1 MAETDVG
8 SGIFLER
15 ERDSGTG
22 LFRAGA
28 GFGSFLLTKNFK
40 DMKPK
45 IIYASDEEKQ
55 SMRIHDLTFDFAK
68 RIVSLYRDL
77 RYSEKDDVIS
87 KQILKSG
94 TSIGANLYES
104 KYPQSDADYLSKVNI
119 ALKEAS
125 ETEYWLKLLK
135 DTDYISETEADSLI
149 IDCSRI
155 IKILIC
161 IVKKVSN
168 RIK

>member
-1 MAETDVG
+1 MNT
-8 SGIFLER
+8 
-15 ERDSGTG
+15 
-22 LFRAGA
+22 
-28 GFGSFLLTKNFK
+28 
-40 DMKPK
+40 K
-45 IIYASDEEKQ
+45 IIFASDEEKQ

-68 RIVSLYRDL
+68 RIVALHRSL
-77 RYSEKDDVIS
+77 RYSKQDDVIS

-125 ETEYWLKLLK
+125 ETEFWLKLLK
-135 DTDYISETEADSLI
+135 ESDYITETEADSLI
-149 IDCSRI
+149 ADCSRI

-161 IVKKVSN
+161 IVKKVSS

>member
-1 MAETDVG
+1 MGDE
-8 SGIFLER
+8 SGLEWGMGDGN
-15 ERDSGTG
+15 E
-22 LFRAGA
+22 LECFVINQK
-28 GFGSFLLTKNFK
+28 FKYMNTKNIF
-40 DMKPK
+40 
-45 IIYASDEEKQ
+45 ASEEEKQ

-68 RIVSLYRDL
+68 RIVALYRSL
-77 RYSEKDDVIS
+77 RFSNKDDVIS

-125 ETEYWLKLLK
+125 ETEFWLKLLK
-135 DTDYISETEADSLI
+135 DSSYITETEADSLI
-149 IDCSRI
+149 KDCTRI
-155 IKILIC
+155 IKILIS

>member
-1 MAETDVG
+1 M
-8 SGIFLER
+8 
-15 ERDSGTG
+15 GTG
-22 LFRAGA
+22 IENGLEWGMGDGNELECFVINQK
-28 GFGSFLLTKNFK
+28 FKYMNTKNIF
-40 DMKPK
+40 
-45 IIYASDEEKQ
+45 ASEEEKQ
-55 SMRIHDLTFDFAK
+55 AMRIHDLTFDFAK
-68 RIVSLYRDL
+68 RIVVLYRNL
-77 RYSEKDDVIS
+77 RFSNKDDVIS

-125 ETEYWLKLLK
+125 ETEFWLKLLK
-135 DTDYISETEADSLI
+135 ESDYITETEADLLI
-149 IDCSRI
+149 KDCTRI
-155 IKILIC
+155 IKILIS